1 MRASSAIV
9 EPASS
14 SRRTWS
20 LNSLVNVR
28 RVRRRGLEVGMGLLS
43 RASQLNFLYQFWVAS
58 PNSLYATTWSVQ
70 ALEVSPSSA
79 PLCAVAVPG
88 APSNGAF
95 PFSITTA
102 TSSGTGFAAA
112 YPCTQQIEFAA
123 YPQPSPGASA
133 SPSRSGRRHYGCRCN
148 PRHDCGEADPLSW
161 TVAV

>member
-58 PNSLYATTWSVQ
+58 PSSNMRLLADQDVAQLSLFNFVFLPCRRVPCPSGHIPEQ
-70 ALEVSPSSA
+70 LRLREV
-79 PLCAVAVPG
+79 
-88 APSNGAF
+88 
-95 PFSITTA
+95 
-102 TSSGTGFAAA
+102 
-112 YPCTQQIEFAA
+112 
-123 YPQPSPGASA
+123 
-133 SPSRSGRRHYGCRCN
+133 
-148 PRHDCGEADPLSW
+148 
-161 TVAV
+161 